1 VGSHPL
7 AGAAVIDYR
16 GSRYVLGRTSDGY
29 AIWDRS
35 VGGPPLRL
43 FPLTVEGWAE
53 AWSAFQD
60 LEAAGRAPGAIPPLG
75 IGRIIGVAFAVYRR
89 HLRVLAAI
97 AGAIVLPFYALSL
110 TLILATVRLVPER
123 VGLQVVPTPRIPA
136 WVDVVN
142 NVALYVFVIPF
153 LTGAMVTAVAW
164 AMLDRRP
171 TLRGAYLRAARR
183 AHSVL
188 WVSFLAGIAGAAPL
202 VPGIVVAAGG
212 STVPLAAALLALGL
226 VPAVFLG
233 IRFLFGTSVV
243 IVESARGTEALRRSW
258 RLVRGSTGKVLGGLL
273 LALLVFLGVLLVVV
287 TLALTVVLF
296 REITEETVRL
306 VLVVVSVVT
315 ALIVTLVG
323 PFVNVVIVLL
333 YLDARGRKDGLDLQ
347 RLAAEIDGEA

>member
-1 VGSHPL
+1 MGDPL
-7 AGAAVIDYR
+7 AGASVIDYP

-35 VGGPPLRL
+35 VGGVPLRL
-43 FPLTVEGWAE
+43 FPLTASGWTE
-53 AWSAFQD
+53 AWRAFQD

-97 AGAIVLPFYALSL
+97 AGAIVLPFYAISL

-123 VGLQVVPTPRIPA
+123 VGLEMVPTPRIPV
-136 WVDVVN
+136 WVDLVN
-142 NVALYVFVIPF
+142 NAVLYVFVIPF
-153 LTGAMVTAVAW
+153 LTGAMVSAVVW
-164 AMLDRRP
+164 AMLDRKL
-171 TLRGAYLRAARR
+171 TLRGAYRRAARR

-188 WVSFLAGIAGAAPL
+188 WVSFLAGVAASAPL
-202 VPGIVVAAGG
+202 VPGIVLAARGSAGPVAAAF
-212 STVPLAAALLALGL
+212 LAFGL

-233 IRFLFGTSVV
+233 IRLLFGTSVV
-243 IVESARGTEALRRSW
+243 VVESARGTGALRRSW
-258 RLVRGSTGKVLGGLL
+258 RLVRGSTGRVLGGLL
-273 LALLVFLGVLLVVV
+273 LALLVLLGVLLVVV

-296 REITEETVRL
+296 REISEETVRL

-315 ALIVTLVG
+315 AIVVTLVG

-333 YLDARGRKDGLDLQ
+333 YLDARGRKDGLTLE
-347 RLAAEIDGEA
+347 RLGAEVGEG